1 MSRVSVPTV
10 TVVHYLDPLCPWSLG
25 LEAPVARLK
34 DAYRDRLRV
43 EYRTAVAVPEIRG
56 WMKQNGFDYD
66 SVAKFHVQLAK
77 RTGAG
82 FEPDFLRKTGI
93 KSSLPACLAFK
104 AAQMQDEEAA
114 AKYLR
119 DLMDAFLVRA
129 EHFDE
134 DALIK
139 SSHRVGLDEAR
150 VRRDMSSKS
159 VEEAVKEDTKAMQNE
174 GASFLDLIVMTPDGH
189 SEKVSEA
196 FDSESVMKV
205 IDRLVPGLPKYPSAT
220 KVG

>member
-1 MSRVSVPTV
+1 
-10 TVVHYLDPLCPWSLG
+10 
-25 LEAPVARLK
+25 LK
-34 DAYRDRLRV
+34 EAYRDRLRV
-43 EYRTAVAVPEIRG
+43 EYRIAVAVPEIKG

-66 SVAKFHVQLAK
+66 SVAKFHLQLAK
-77 RTGAG
+77 QTGAG

-119 DLMDAFLVRA
+119 ELMDAFLVRA

-139 SSHRVGLDEAR
+139 SARRVGLDEAR
-150 VRRDMSSKS
+150 VRRDMSSKR
-159 VEEAVKEDTKAMQNE
+159 VEEAVKKDTKAMQDE
-174 GASFLDLIVMTPDGH
+174 GASFLDLIVVNPDGH

-196 FDSESVMKV
+196 FDPESVMKV
-205 IDRLVPGLPKYPSAT
+205 IDRLVPGLPKYTYAN
-220 KVG
+220 KAG